1 LEETTYIEEK
11 IDTKRS
17 SNEIMKNEK
26 SKKYINNELVNDS
39 KMINE
44 ILLTD
49 NNDINNGVSIF
60 EDNYDEE
67 FYNDYVEDNV
77 KLNDSVLN
85 IDEYID
91 KDTLKS
97 NNLKREAVLEDKN
110 IGEINN
116 KNKDVINNSNTNMN
130 ESNDSL
136 SINNYNI
143 DD

>member
-1 LEETTYIEEK
+1 
-11 IDTKRS
+11 
-17 SNEIMKNEK
+17 MKNEK